1 MVGTKLAMDGKDAL
15 DRIVQSSDHE
25 YRKKPKKKVGMKLSK
40 ALRMVSLRF
49 SVCLD
54 LP

>member
-40 ALRMVSLRF
+40 ALRMVSLGF
-49 SVCLD
+49 SRVRV
-54 LP
+54 